1 MVQMIAATT
10 NLSKTF
16 GRFDA
21 LKDVNLRVPEGSV
34 FALVG
39 TNGAGKTTT
48 IQLLL
53 NMIVPSRGTASILG
67 VDSRRLTSAEWS
79 QIGYVSE
86 NQQMPRQMTV
96 SSYIR
101 YLRPF
106 YPSWDPSLELS
117 ILRQLNLPPKRKIKE
132 LSHGMRM
139 KMALACALPF
149 RPRFLMLDEPFSG
162 LDPLVR
168 EEFMYGLLRRSDRT
182 TVLISSHELSELDGL
197 ATHLAL
203 LDRGKLV
210 CQETIGAVKE
220 RVREVRIALDPA
232 PHALPAIP
240 STWVDVHLDGGTLT
254 FIDTDHSQRQLEGH
268 LRSIVP
274 GVQRV
279 DVRPVPLRSSITSLL
294 RSARGENV

>member
-1 MVQMIAATT
+1 MIAATE

-21 LKDVNLRVPEGSV
+21 LMNVNLRVPEGSV

-53 NMIVPSRGTASILG
+53 NMIAPTWGTASVLG
-67 VDSRRLTSAEWS
+67 VDSRRLTTAEWS

-101 YLRPF
+101 YLRPL
-106 YPSWDPSLELS
+106 YTTWDRSLESAILQQLS
-117 ILRQLNLPPKRKIKE
+117 LPPKRRIKD

-149 RPRFLMLDEPFSG
+149 RPRFLVLDEPFSG

-168 EEFMYGLLRRSDRT
+168 EEFMYGLLRRADQT
-182 TVLISSHELSELDGL
+182 TILVSSHELSELDGL

-210 CQETIGAVKE
+210 CQETITTVKN
-220 RVREVRIALDPA
+220 RVREVRITLDPA
-232 PHALPAIP
+232 PHSLPALPG
-240 STWVDVHLDGGTLT
+240 TWADVHIDGGELS
-254 FIDTDHSQRQLEGH
+254 FIDTDHSERQLG
-268 LRSIVP
+268 LRINSMLP

-279 DVRPVPLRSSITSLL
+279 EVHTVPLRSAVTSLL
-294 RSARGENV
+294 RSARAGNA